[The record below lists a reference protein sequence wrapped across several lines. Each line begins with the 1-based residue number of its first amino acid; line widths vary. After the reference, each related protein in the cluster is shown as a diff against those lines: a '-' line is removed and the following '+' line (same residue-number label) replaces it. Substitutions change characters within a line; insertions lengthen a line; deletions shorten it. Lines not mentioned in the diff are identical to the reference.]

1 MKLKIVLPIFATVMV
16 GLISSCS
23 NGFDTGTKSNTTNSG
38 PLSNKSLTTAATPS
52 ISPVAVNLKTAARF
66 GILSGVAITST
77 GFSTIDNFDVGIYPG
92 VRSQVVGFPP
102 AVILN
107 GAVYASDDVTNPATL
122 AYLIQAKQDLTDAYT
137 FAETAISPT
146 PVIIAG
152 DQGGR
157 ILTPGIYKS
166 TSTVLIESGNLTLD
180 AQGDSTAVWIFQ
192 VGSAL
197 TTVGGSGGNVV
208 LTGGA
213 QAKNVF
219 WQITSSATLGA
230 NTEFNGNLL
239 ALTSITL
246 DSGARITGRVL
257 ARNAAVTLT
266 STNIITNP

>member
-1 MKLKIVLPIFATVMV
+1 MKLKIVLPIFSTVMV
-16 GLISSCS
+16 GLIFSCS
-23 NGFDTGTKSNTTNSG
+23 NGLDTGTKPNAKISG
-38 PLSNKSLTTAATPS
+38 PLSNNAITNAVTPS
-52 ISPVAVNLKTAARF
+52 ISPVAVDLKTAARF

-77 GFSTIDNFDVGIYPG
+77 GYSTINDFDVGIYPG

-122 AYLIQAKQDLTDAYT
+122 TYLIQAKQDMTDAYT
-137 FAETAISPT
+137 VAEVATSPT
-146 PVIIAG
+146 PVIVAG

-166 TSTVLIESGNLTLD
+166 VSTLLIQAGNLTLD

-192 VGSAL
+192 IGSAL
-197 TTVGGSGGNVV
+197 TTVGGAGGNVI
-208 LTGGA
+208 LIGGA

-219 WQITSSATLGA
+219 WQVTSSATLGA
-230 NTEFNGNLL
+230 NTVFNGNLL
-239 ALTSITL
+239 ALTSISL
-246 DSGARITGRVL
+246 DSGAIITGRLL

-266 STNIITNP
+266 STNILSKP

>member
-1 MKLKIVLPIFATVMV
+1 MKLKIVLPIFATVLV

-23 NGFDTGTKSNTTNSG
+23 NELDAGKNPNGTLSEPINSTA
-38 PLSNKSLTTAATPS
+38 LTTVATPAV
-52 ISPVAVNLKTAARF
+52 SPMVVDLKTAARF

-77 GFSTIDNFDVGIYPG
+77 GYSTINNFDVGIYPG

-107 GAVYASDDVTNPATL
+107 GAVYASDDVANPGTL

-137 FAETAISPT
+137 FAESAISPT

-157 ILTPGIYKS
+157 ILTAGIYKS

-197 TTVGGSGGNVV
+197 TTVAGTGGNVI

-219 WQITSSATLGA
+219 WQVTSSATLGA
-230 NTEFNGNLL
+230 NTTFNGNIL

-246 DSGARITGRVL
+246 NSGATITGRVL

-266 STNIITNP
+266 STNILTKP

>member
-23 NGFDTGTKSNTTNSG
+23 NGFDTGTNQNATISG
-38 PLSNKSLTTAATPS
+38 PLSNNAIITAATPS
-52 ISPVAVNLKTAARF
+52 ISPVAVDLKTAARF

-77 GFSTIDNFDVGIYPG
+77 GYSTIDNFDVGIYPG

-107 GAVYASDDVTNPATL
+107 GAVYASDDVSNPATL
-122 AYLIQAKQDLTDAYT
+122 AYLIQAKQDLIDAYT
-137 FAETAISPT
+137 FAEAAISPT

-180 AQGDSTAVWIFQ
+180 AQGDSAAVWIFQ

-230 NTEFNGNLL
+230 NTAFNGNLL

-246 DSGARITGRVL
+246 NTGARITGRVL

-266 STNIITNP
+266 STNIITKP

>member
-16 GLISSCS
+16 GLISGCTNELDGGKNP
-23 NGFDTGTKSNTTNSG
+23 NGTIAGPGNYSTLTATTPTVS
-38 PLSNKSLTTAATPS
+38 PAT
-52 ISPVAVNLKTAARF
+52 VDLKTAARF

-77 GFSTIDNFDVGIYPG
+77 GYSTINNLDVGIYPG

-107 GAVYASDDVTNPATL
+107 GAVYASDDVVNPATQ
-122 AYLIQAKQDLTDAYT
+122 AYLVQAKQDLTDAYT
-137 FAETAISPT
+137 FAETAVSPT

-166 TSTVLIESGNLTLD
+166 TFSLLIQAGNLTLD
-180 AQGDSTAVWIFQ
+180 AQGDSAAVWIFQ
-192 VGSAL
+192 IGSAL
-197 TTVGGSGGNVV
+197 TTIAGTGGNVI

-219 WQITSSATLGA
+219 WQVTSSATLGA
-230 NTEFNGNLL
+230 NTTFNGNLL
-239 ALTSITL
+239 ALTSITM
-246 DSGARITGRVL
+246 DSGAAITGRIL

-266 STNIITNP
+266 STNIITKP